1 MKTRLLIAIPALLAV
16 VALAGALAPSPDP
29 AAAQAPA
36 AADEN
41 TVTVTGV
48 GSVESVPD
56 EANFSFG
63 VESRGRTAQAAI
75 AANATAMERV
85 VAALRRAGAREIAT
99 QWVSVYTV
107 SDENGNVTGYSASNS
122 VSATIGVQRA
132 GALIDAAAEGGANQI
147 SGPGMSSSDA
157 DRLYREALADAV
169 SDARQRAE
177 VLARAAGRSLGEIT
191 TLSEVGSQ
199 SIPYYAEARDA
210 ATASTPIVPGEQE
223 TSATVSVTFS
233 LR

>member
-16 VALAGALAPSPDP
+16 VALSGALGPQPMP
-29 AAAQAPA
+29 ASAQEPPA
-36 AADEN
+36 SDSD
-41 TVTVTGV
+41 TVTVSGV
-48 GSVESVPD
+48 GTVESVPD

-63 VESRGRTAQAAI
+63 VEARGRTAQAAI
-75 AANATAMERV
+75 AANATAMEKV
-85 VAALRRAGAREIAT
+85 IAALRAAGARELAT

-107 SDENGNVTGYSASNS
+107 TGDDGTVVSYSASNS

-132 GALIDAAAEGGANQI
+132 GALIDAAAEAGANQI

-157 DRLYREALADAV
+157 ERLYRDALTAAVADA
-169 SDARQRAE
+169 RERAE

-191 TLSEVGSQ
+191 TMVEGGGPAPL
-199 SIPYYAEARDA
+199 PFAERAASDA
-210 ATASTPIVPGEQE
+210 AATPIVPGKQE
-223 TSATVSVTFS
+223 TSATVGVTFE